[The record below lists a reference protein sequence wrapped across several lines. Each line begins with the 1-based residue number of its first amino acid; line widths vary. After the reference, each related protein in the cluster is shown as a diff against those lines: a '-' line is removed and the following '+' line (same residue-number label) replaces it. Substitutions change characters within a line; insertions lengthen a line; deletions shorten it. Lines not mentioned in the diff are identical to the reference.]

1 MRIATVNIDDDTDDV
16 TIDGKSFAGHSPAA
30 GVRRRGTMPVISD
43 FCASLRS
50 PLPPSGYIFV
60 WMNIGDSL
68 HELYKMIQRLRKELL

>member
-1 MRIATVNIDDDTDDV
+1 MRIATVNIDDD

-30 GVRRRGTMPVISD
+30 GVRRRGAMPVISD

-60 WMNIGDSL
+60 LNIN
-68 HELYKMIQRLRKELL
+68 HECIG